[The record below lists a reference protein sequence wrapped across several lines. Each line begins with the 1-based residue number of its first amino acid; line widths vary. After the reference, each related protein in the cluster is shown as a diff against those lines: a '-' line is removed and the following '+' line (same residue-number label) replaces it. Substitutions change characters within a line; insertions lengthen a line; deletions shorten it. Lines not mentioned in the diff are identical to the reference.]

1 MGPACRISV
10 SWASTRA
17 GGLWALGF
25 GVRGRVWLP
34 VASLGFLAFPLV
46 LSPSVLGRLAASF
59 NPVGY
64 ALLIPV
70 CLRSSHA
77 CIVRSRYCVGS
88 YCSAGAGLAGVRF
101 VEPVH
106 ASLLARGDPRW
117 VCCARMGI
125 PVGWL
130 CPGTWVG
137 SRRVWVSGCGAGSW
151 GVRPVGGRRALL
163 IWRAVGRVSRGVAL
177 CPGAWIWW
185 GPALVCA
192 SYLWWDRPVV
202 ALRRRDCRRLRELV
216 LFLSVF
222 FCFLLFCFCIRTH
235 QRVRMCFLI
244 QMSTVAAHRSTHD
257 LCTFTGIPH
266 TSLSVHSF
274 AHEQSASCIIT

>member
-1 MGPACRISV
+1 MFDCGACRGGLVGLVGVIGGRIWV
-10 SWASTRA
+10 PRAGFRCLGLVRPWFETRA

-106 ASLLARGDPRW
+106 VSLLARGDPRC

-151 GVRPVGGRRALL
+151 GVRPVGCRRALL

-222 FCFLLFCFCIRTH
+222 FLFFVVLFLYPDPPTSQDVFSHTDI
-235 QRVRMCFLI
+235 
-244 QMSTVAAHRSTHD
+244 HRR
-257 LCTFTGIPH
+257 GAQVH
-266 TSLSVHSF
+266 T
-274 AHEQSASCIIT
+274 